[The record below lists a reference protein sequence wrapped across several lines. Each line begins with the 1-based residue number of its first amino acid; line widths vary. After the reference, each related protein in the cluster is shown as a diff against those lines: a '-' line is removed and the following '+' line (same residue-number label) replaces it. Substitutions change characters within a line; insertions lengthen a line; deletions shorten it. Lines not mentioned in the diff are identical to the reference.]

1 MKIEDIKHL
10 SIVGELTI
18 NLASLNNEGTEG
30 SATQPRTAVVVR
42 DKKLYTVP
50 AISGDMVKHWHA
62 QHLATI
68 AQERKLP
75 LCFNVQGRS
84 MNPNRLKGELASLE
98 WLVERFPEAATW
110 GNSDSVQAT
119 DSDDQTDAEEDGSE
133 LEEDVEDDTSDEDAA
148 KKRKETEKKEKDA
161 AKKKLTEKKQ
171 KLERELYRLLA
182 SECLV
187 TDAHGLLLTVV
198 DNKKVGEG
206 GFKMNV
212 AVPRTGR
219 VQFGIMAGIPEIS
232 HIQHYFHA
240 KFVSARS
247 GVQARENASNEGQ
260 NIFTRPASSAV
271 FAFVSVIDLA
281 GLGWDDAENKYAVD
295 ETERTKRK
303 QAVIDA
309 MSYTLMHQ
317 PGANT
322 SQQFP
327 HVMDFKGAIV
337 LSTSRCPAPT
347 VSPLTKD
354 FQATLEGLVENINR
368 MNDDKAL
375 TFYKVS
381 GISETVGKL
390 TDIAHGEK
398 VAEKSEEK

>member
-1 MKIEDIKHL
+1 MNIKEIKHL

-75 LCFNVQGRS
+75 LCTYAEGRY
-84 MNPNRLKGELASLE
+84 MNPNRLKGELSDRD
-98 WLVERFPEAATW
+98 WLIKRFPEAAKW
-110 GNSDSVQAT
+110 SGDMKGKENSADKRS
-119 DSDDQTDAEEDGSE
+119 
-133 LEEDVEDDTSDEDAA
+133 LENA
-148 KKRKETEKKEKDA
+148 
-161 AKKKLTEKKQ
+161 
-171 KLERELYRLLA
+171 LYSLLA
-182 SECLV
+182 SECVV
-187 TDAHGLLLTVV
+187 TDAHGLLLTEV
-198 DNKKVGEG
+198 DNTGGTKEKPT
-206 GFKMNV
+206 GFKASV

-281 GLGWDDAENKYAVD
+281 GLGWDDAANAYAVSD
-295 ETERTKRK
+295 EAERTKRK

-327 HVMDFKGAIV
+327 HVMDFQGAIV

-347 VSPLTKD
+347 VSPLMNGYQK
-354 FQATLEGLVENINR
+354 TLEGLVGNINQ
-368 MNDDKAL
+368 MNGNQAL
-375 TFYKVS
+375 SFHKVS
-381 GISETVGKL
+381 GINETVSKL
-390 TDIAHGEK
+390 TQIAHGDK
-398 VAEKSEEK
+398 QVA

>member
-1 MKIEDIKHL
+1 MKIEEIKHL

-68 AQERKLP
+68 AQERNLP
-75 LCFNVQGRS
+75 LCSYAEGRY
-84 MNPNRLKGELASLE
+84 MNPNRLKGELSSRD
-98 WLVERFPEAATW
+98 WLVERFPEAAKW
-110 GNSDSVQAT
+110 VGEKKGKD
-119 DSDDQTDAEEDGSE
+119 
-133 LEEDVEDDTSDEDAA
+133 DAA
-148 KKRKETEKKEKDA
+148 DKRS
-161 AKKKLTEKKQ
+161 
-171 KLERELYRLLA
+171 LENALYRLLA
-182 SECLV
+182 SECVV
-187 TDAHGLLLTVV
+187 TDAHGLLLTEV
-198 DNKKVGEG
+198 DNTAGTKEKPI
-206 GFKMNV
+206 GFKASV

-247 GVQARENASNEGQ
+247 GVQSRENASNEGQ

-271 FAFVSVIDLA
+271 FAFVSVIDLE
-281 GLGWDDAENKYAVD
+281 GLGWDDASNKYAID
-295 ETERTKRK
+295 ESEQIKRK

-317 PGANT
+317 PGANI

-327 HVMDFKGAIV
+327 HVMDFQGAIV

-347 VSPLTKD
+347 VSPLTKN
-354 FQATLEGLVENINR
+354 FQSTLKGLVENINR
-368 MNDDKAL
+368 MNSDEAL
-375 TFYKVS
+375 TFHSVS
-381 GISETVGKL
+381 GIDETVSKL

-398 VAEKSEEK
+398 QSA